1 MTYNNSAR
9 VTSTIELQVKN
20 MYMRTTKTAL
30 ITIIPTSLVSTII
43 FIVLKGEGSG
53 LRDYT

>member
-9 VTSTIELQVKN
+9 VTSTVELQVKN
-20 MYMRTTKTAL
+20 VYTRTTKTAL
-30 ITIIPTSLVSTII
+30 ITIIPTSLVPTII

-53 LRDYT
+53 S